1 MKRDNFIGTRFG
13 QLTVI
18 SPFESDLNGLSRWVC
33 KCDCGNETVAYGT
46 NLKRG
51 LTTSC
56 GCKRKEVTREEK
68 TTHGMYGTP
77 LYHSWSGMLQRCK
90 NSNDKLYYRYG
101 GRGITV
107 CEEWNDFENFYQWAI
122 KNNYKPGLTI
132 DRINNDDGYYP
143 ENCRW
148 TDRITQGN
156 NTSLNR
162 RITYREITKTIAQW
176 ARLFKMDYNTLYR
189 HLAKNDMSDFE
200 KHFNEE
206 DNICEESC

>member
-18 SPFESDLNGLSRWVC
+18 RPFESDLNG
-33 KCDCGNETVAYGT
+33 
-46 NLKRG
+46 
-51 LTTSC
+51 
-56 GCKRKEVTREEK
+56 
-68 TTHGMYGTP
+68 H
-77 LYHSWSGMLQRCK
+77 
-90 NSNDKLYYRYG
+90 
-101 GRGITV
+101 
-107 CEEWNDFENFYQWAI
+107 

-200 KHFNEE
+200 KHFNTEV
-206 DNICEESC
+206 NTCEESC